1 MYSDSKYQKIMFEI
15 NRWEELKGTKKPG
28 LRRVSTNIEELPEE
42 NCAQAA
48 EIDLLLGEKEDLLLI
63 VAQLEDDLRMRG
75 LDPRQV
81 ENKIARLEAEK
92 EQLKARLKTK
102 EVNWNKLD
110 EKWTAAKRFMDEA
123 I

>member
-15 NRWEELKGTKKPG
+15 NRWEELKGTKKPA
-28 LRRVSTNIEELPEE
+28 LRRVSTNIEELQEE
-42 NCAQAA
+42 NRAQAA
-48 EIDLLLGEKEDLLLI
+48 EIDLFVGEKEDLLLI

-81 ENKIARLEAEK
+81 EK

-110 EKWTAAKRFMDEA
+110 EKWRAAKRFMDEA

>member
-15 NRWEELKGTKKPG
+15 NRWEELKGTKKPA

-48 EIDLLLGEKEDLLLI
+48 EIDLLVGEKEDLLLI

-75 LDPRQV
+75 LD
-81 ENKIARLEAEK
+81 KIARLEAEK

-110 EKWTAAKRFMDEA
+110 EKWRAAKRFMDEA